1 MALGALAAIR
11 QRGLSVP
18 ADISVIGYDNS
29 PIAQSRYLAIT
40 SIDDRSDVVGAAAGR
55 ALLDR
60 IDDPTSEPRRTLVE
74 PTLVIRATTA
84 PAPRR

>member
-18 ADISVIGYDNS
+18 TDISVIGYDNS
-29 PIAQSRYLAIT
+29 PMAQSRYLDIT

-60 IDDPTSEPRRTLVE
+60 IDDPTSKPRQTLVQ
-74 PTLVIRATTA
+74 PTLVVRATTHA
-84 PAPRR
+84 GES